1 MYVRVD
7 KCLHNEMNLFQ
18 HWQCGWWKDI
28 PGYSPGS
35 SSNTSIPTSGM
46 DSTSPKSWGRWIW
59 NSRAHQFVLSLWEMK
74 GIVTKY
80 HQHRGGKRRIPE
92 LSNLKSRLE
101 CVSPNLSSFL
111 TPVPILLSCAT
122 TQQGLGGRAMEQER
136 MCWPKSELQFKG
148 TVPPSHVHTG
158 FDSSHL

>member
-1 MYVRVD
+1 MEGHPWIFTWELLQHLNPHQWDGFNFSKVMRQMDMKQQGPSICFISVG
-7 KCLHNEMNLFQ
+7 NERNCHQINCSFQ
-18 HWQCGWWKDI
+18 V
-28 PGYSPGS
+28 
-35 SSNTSIPTSGM
+35 TSI
-46 DSTSPKSWGRWIW
+46 
-59 NSRAHQFVLSLWEMK
+59 N
-74 GIVTKY
+74 
-80 HQHRGGKRRIPE
+80 HQHREGKRRIPE

-122 TQQGLGGRAMEQER
+122 TQQGLGGCAMEQER